1 MASGLALRLEA
12 CDWQTRLGE
21 IDTYS
26 SCTIV
31 ARFNE
36 VGTYEL
42 ELPADSAGAD
52 YLTSALQPRILVI
65 NENTGAVQRSG
76 PVTRMERSSGADGE
90 LLRVYGVEDLVWLRR
105 RIVHPQPGSAA
116 PPYSTS
122 EDDVRTGPASTVL
135 AGYVDRNAGPTATA
149 ARRVPGL
156 TVATPAAFG
165 GTVALSGRYQN
176 LLEFVRTAAMAA
188 RIGVRVRDLAFEVY
202 QPAGSAIFSAELGT
216 LAGWRSTVEAP
227 ESNYVYVAGGGEGT
241 ARLIAEYA
249 DAGTQLSWGRS
260 EAFRDRRDTVDLAEL
275 AQAGAEALAEAA
287 RPPGVEL
294 DALDTGAQQYGR
306 DWNVGDRATARIGDV
321 TITDVITEATIQL
334 LPNQAPVVT
343 PIIGAAGVSLDQWR
357 QLSLA
362 NRRIRQLERN

>member
-1 MASGLALRLEA
+1 MASGIALRLEA

-26 SCTIV
+26 ACTIV

-36 VGTYEL
+36 VSTYEL
-42 ELPADSAGAD
+42 ELPADSAGAEL
-52 YLTSALQPRILVI
+52 LTSASRPRLLIV
-65 NENTGAVQRSG
+65 NERTGAVQRSG
-76 PVTRMERSSGADGE
+76 PLTRFERSSSSDGE
-90 LLRVYGVEDLVWLRR
+90 WLRAYGVDDLVWLRR
-105 RIVHPQPGSAA
+105 RLVHPQPGSAA

-122 EDDVRTGPASTVL
+122 EDDTRTGPASTVL
-135 AGYVDRNAGPTATA
+135 AGYVDRNAGPSATP

-156 TVATPAAFG
+156 TISTPAAFG
-165 GTVALSGRYQN
+165 GTVTLAGRYQN
-176 LLEFVRTAAMAA
+176 LLEFVRMAAMAA
-188 RIGVRVRDLAFEVY
+188 GIGVRVRDLALEVY
-202 QPAGSAIFSAELGT
+202 QPAGSAVFSAELGT
-216 LAGWRSTVEAP
+216 LAGWRSTLEAP
-227 ESNYVYVAGGGEGT
+227 ETNYVYVAGGGVGT

-249 DAGTQLSWGRS
+249 DAATQTSWGRI
-260 EAFRDRRDTVDLAEL
+260 EGFRDRRDTTDALEL
-275 AQAGAEALAEAA
+275 AQSGAEALAEGA
-287 RPPGVEL
+287 RPPGLEL

-306 DWNVGDRATARIGDV
+306 DWNVGDRATARIGGV

-362 NRRIRQLERN
+362 NRRIRQLERI